1 MIGPVLLTIFLLVMF
16 PIGISL
22 SGALVAALHGALGTK
37 DADERH
43 EGSELVALSRQPHR

>member
-1 MIGPVLLTIFLLVMF
+1 MIGPILLSIFLLVMF

-22 SGALVAALHGALGTK
+22 SGALVAAAHGMLGTK

-43 EGSELVALSRQPHR
+43 EGSELVTLSRQRHR